1 MSSEELL
8 DKGMAL
14 PKKPSIENAKEIIK
28 LRRSYKEQFRKTT
41 NGRYAIIGLLVIMGI
56 AAVYEMVVYDF
67 EMLLVVINLSILAI
81 LAGIY
86 IYSLK
91 QPYYAFITAI
101 VGLILLSV
109 LSGLE
114 EPINMIKG
122 LLWKGVILYFLIVG
136 LSPAKNL
143 KDTVSSLMDYGVD
156 IKKT

>member
-91 QPYYAFITAI
+91 QPYYAFISAI

>member
-28 LRRSYKEQFRKTT
+28 LRRTYKEQFRKTT

-91 QPYYAFITAI
+91 QPYYAFISAI